1 MGLTSVLVCCT
12 FIYRSLCNLCAAIHA
27 NCNVFAFMLLHVNQ
41 NQKGEQIFSPIV
53 SRDNETTKNDGGG
66 LLLKGNPISSFTIRA
81 EARELVLG
89 NWFHILGSLPDVS
102 KVYFEACDLGG
113 NRLHMLLETLRN
125 HANLSGLYLPSN
137 RIISLLPL
145 KEFFEKHTGL
155 TDLWLQDNQITSLS
169 GLETAT
175 GLKVLDLKQNQ
186 ITDISG
192 LAKFTGLTRLSLS
205 RNQITDISGLA
216 KLTRLTYLSLY
227 ENKIISV
234 LPLTN
239 LTSLTHLHLSHN
251 QITDISGLAKLT
263 RLTYLSIY
271 NNPINKTDIN
281 ALRMKL
287 PNVDIR
293 V

>member
-1 MGLTSVLVCCT
+1 MLQILLTATIVAVL
-12 FIYRSLCNLCAAIHA
+12 
-27 NCNVFAFMLLHVNQ
+27 LLNQ
-41 NQKGEQIFSPIV
+41 NEIGEQIFSPIV
-53 SRDNETTKNDGGG
+53 LRDNYNTTIDGGG

-81 EARELVLG
+81 EARELVLSK
-89 NWFHILGSLPDVS
+89 WFDILGSLPDVS
-102 KVYFEACDLGG
+102 EVYFEACVLGG
-113 NRLHMLLETLRN
+113 NKLHKLGKAFRN
-125 HANLSGLYLPSN
+125 LAHLSDLSLIGNQIS
-137 RIISLLPL
+137 SLLPL
-145 KEFFEKHTGL
+145 KEVFEKHTGL
-155 TDLWLQDNQITSLS
+155 THLALASNQITSLS